1 MRVSKGDQTYE
12 NQRPP
17 LEELCGSRNFE
28 IVAIYAENE
37 SAWRAG
43 HQHEWARL
51 MHDAQSR
58 KFTRVIVWSLDRIS
72 REGCESIFMK
82 LRSLRQCGISV
93 ISYQEQWLEPL
104 GEMGDLFISLL
115 AWVASFESRR
125 RSERTLAGLARAKAS
140 GTVLGRRVGSKD
152 KKRRKRSGYNLRY
165 ANKPSPK
172 IESLP
177 PAVLESNPDGIN

>member
-1 MRVSKGDQTYE
+1 MLNKEKVVLYLRVSGDTQTYE

-17 LEELCGSRNFE
+17 LTELCKSRNFE
-28 IVAIYAENE
+28 ITEVYAENE
-37 SAWRAG
+37 SAWKLG
-43 HQHEWARL
+43 HQKEWSRL

-58 KFTRVIVWSLDRIS
+58 RFTKVIVWSLDRIT
-72 REGCESIFMK
+72 REGPESIFMK
-82 LRSLRQCGISV
+82 IRALRQCGV
-93 ISYQEQWLEPL
+93 TVVSYQEQWLEPL

-140 GTVLGRRVGSKD
+140 GAVLGRRVGSKD

-165 ANKPSPK
+165 ANKKS
-172 IESLP
+172 
-177 PAVLESNPDGIN
+177 

>member
-1 MRVSKGDQTYE
+1 MPEKEKAVLYLRVSTGDQNYE

-17 LEELCGSRNFE
+17 LTELCTSRNFE
-28 IVAIYAENE
+28 LSEVYAENE

-58 KFTRVIVWSLDRIS
+58 RFTKVVVWSLDRIT
-72 REGCESIFMK
+72 REGVESIFMK
-82 LRSLRQCGISV
+82 IRALRQCGV
-93 ISYQEQWLEPL
+93 TVVSYQEQWLEPL

-140 GTVLGRRVGSKD
+140 GTVLGRRKGSRD

-165 ANKPSPK
+165 AHKN
-172 IESLP
+172 
-177 PAVLESNPDGIN
+177 D

>member
-1 MRVSKGDQTYE
+1 MPDKEKAALYLRVSGHDQTYE

-17 LEELCGSRNFE
+17 LTELCDSRNFE
-28 IVAIYAENE
+28 ITEVYAENE
-37 SAWRAG
+37 SAWRLG

-58 KFTRVIVWSLDRIS
+58 RFTKVVVWSLDRIT
-72 REGCESIFMK
+72 REGVESIFMK
-82 LRSLRQCGISV
+82 IRALRQCGVSV
-93 ISYQEQWLEPL
+93 VSFQEQWLEPL

-165 ANKPSPK
+165 AKKS
-172 IESLP
+172 
-177 PAVLESNPDGIN
+177 